1 MSNKAAIYTRLS
13 REDEDKIDGNKDSRS
28 IENQIKILTE
38 YAKTNN
44 FEIIDIYIDD
54 GVSGANIDRPEF
66 NRLMKD
72 ATLHKFNILLI
83 KDISRLGRAFH
94 QVGKLIDY
102 DFPSLN
108 IRVIAPG
115 DNYDSLTYSDDES
128 IVIRNYLN
136 DYYLKDFKKKIHRS
150 LKHRSE
156 NKHMK
161 SGPKYGYLDD
171 EKGDRIIDPIASK
184 VIQRIFNEYVNGVS
198 SKEIAKRLTE
208 EGILTKSVYV
218 NKYISKKYHNE
229 NPVWTQGMV
238 AKIIQ
243 DYEYCGHVINMK
255 RSDIFERK
263 ILKNKLPKIIDE
275 ELFER
280 ANNIMSSK
288 RVRYD
293 DEIHIAKLIY
303 DSVYNK
309 HPSYSLAEG
318 KPRYTFK
325 EAGFSLDAET
335 INNIVYKE
343 CLTTIAE
350 CLVNTDKLYDL
361 FKKKLFGHQVI
372 EKELLEKEL
381 LSINKEY
388 EKLLEDYFEE
398 KVTEHYFENK
408 SEELQSN
415 IRYKEN
421 EINNYNTY
429 VAKVKLFERKF
440 YTFIEDT
447 KELPTTDIELIKECV
462 SKIIITNIGG
472 TKKNRKFEVII
483 KFKFEDIN

>member
-1 MSNKAAIYTRLS
+1 MSNKAVIYTRLS

-28 IENQIKILTE
+28 IENQIKILTDF
-38 YAKTNN
+38 AKDNN
-44 FEIIDIYIDD
+44 LEIVDIYIDD
-54 GVSGANIDRPEF
+54 GISGASIDRPDF
-66 NRLMKD
+66 NRLMND
-72 ATLHKFNILLI
+72 ARYGKFNILLI

-108 IRVIAPG
+108 IRIIAPG
-115 DNYDSLTYSDDES
+115 DNYDSLTYNDDES

-150 LKHRSE
+150 LIHRSE

-161 SGPKYGYLDD
+161 SGPKYGYIDD
-171 EKGDRIIDPIASK
+171 EYGNRIVDPIASI
-184 VIQRIFNEYVNGVS
+184 VIKRIFNEYVNGIS
-198 SKEIAKRLTE
+198 TKEIARKLNE
-208 EGILTKSVYV
+208 DGILTKSAYV
-218 NKYISKKYHNE
+218 NRYISKKYHNE
-229 NPVWTQGMV
+229 NPIWTQGMV

-263 ILKNKLPKIIDE
+263 ILRDKLPKIIDE

-280 ANNIMSSK
+280 ANKIMSSK
-288 RVRYD
+288 TKRYNE
-293 DEIHIAKLIY
+293 EIHIAKLIY

-318 KPRYTFK
+318 KPKYPFRQ
-325 EAGFSLDAET
+325 AGFSLDVEV

-343 CLTTIAE
+343 CLNTIAE
-350 CLVNTDKLYDL
+350 CLVNTDKFYEL

-372 EKELLEKEL
+372 NKDQLEKEL
-381 LSINKEY
+381 LTLNKEY
-388 EKLLEDYFEE
+388 ERLLEDYFEG
-398 KVTEHYFENK
+398 KLTKNIFNNK
-408 SEELQSN
+408 SEDLQYN

-440 YTFIEDT
+440 YAFIEDT

-462 SKIIITNIGG
+462 SKITIVNLGG
-472 TKKNRKFEVII
+472 TKKNRKFDVII

>member
-1 MSNKAAIYTRLS
+1 MSNKAVIYARLS

-28 IENQIKILTE
+28 IENQIKILTDF
-38 YAKTNN
+38 AKDNN
-44 FEIIDIYIDD
+44 FEIVDIYIDD
-54 GVSGANIDRPEF
+54 GVSGASIDRPDF
-66 NRLMKD
+66 NRLMND
-72 ATLHKFNILLI
+72 AKQSKFNILLI

-94 QVGKLIDY
+94 QVGKLIDF
-102 DFPSLN
+102 DLPQLK

-115 DNYDSLTYSDDES
+115 DNYDSLTYNDDES

-161 SGPKYGYLDD
+161 SGPKYGYIDD
-171 EKGDRIIDPIASK
+171 ENGNRIIDPIASN
-184 VIQRIFNEYVNGVS
+184 VIKRIFNEYVNGIS
-198 SKEIAKRLTE
+198 SKKIARRLNDD
-208 EGILTKSVYV
+208 GILTKSAYV
-218 NKYISKKYHNE
+218 NRNISKKYHNE
-229 NPVWTQGMV
+229 NPIWTQGMV

-255 RSDIFERK
+255 RSNIFEKK
-263 ILKNKLPKIIDE
+263 ILKDKLPKIIDE

-280 ANNIMSSK
+280 ANKIMSSK
-288 RVRYD
+288 RIRYND
-293 DEIHIAKLIY
+293 KIHIAKLIF
-303 DSVYNK
+303 DSIYNK
-309 HPSYSLAEG
+309 HPSYSLVEE
-318 KPRYTFK
+318 KPRYTFRD
-325 EAGFSLDAET
+325 AGFSVDAEVL
-335 INNIVYKE
+335 NNIVYKE
-343 CLTTIAE
+343 CLNTIAE
-350 CLVNTDKLYDL
+350 CLVNTDKFYDL

-372 EKELLEKEL
+372 NKEQLEKEL
-381 LSINKEY
+381 LTLNKEY
-388 EKLLEDYFEE
+388 EKLLEDYFEG
-398 KVTEHYFENK
+398 KVTEHIFESK

-440 YTFIEDT
+440 YAFIEDT

-462 SKIIITNIGG
+462 SRITLVNLGG
-472 TKKNRKFEVII
+472 MKKNRKFEVII
-483 KFKFEDIN
+483 KFKFEEIN